1 MQEKRRDTTITSCG
15 VSVKDIKEHLC
26 QAIPGLREFGIFD
39 SAVRYLFQLVK
50 KGTFAAER
58 YMLVIDASVQQ
69 KDNSKHRNNIDPHYV
84 E

>member
-1 MQEKRRDTTITSCG
+1 MQEKRRDTTITSG

-50 KGTFAAER
+50 KGTFAVER

-69 KDNSKHRNNIDPHYV
+69 KDNSKHRNNIDAHYV